1 MIDQRHQSARSVHAN
16 RAESLSIRLLR
27 ERFEAM
33 PAAKR
38 QETRVYVQRLLRQRR
53 TSAQGSYLERVAL
66 DVYGVQPDL

>member
-27 ERFEAM
+27 ERFVNQPEAT
-33 PAAKR
+33 K
-38 QETRVYVQRLLRQRR
+38 QETLARVRAALLEQR

-66 DVYGVQPDL
+66 DVYGVLPDL